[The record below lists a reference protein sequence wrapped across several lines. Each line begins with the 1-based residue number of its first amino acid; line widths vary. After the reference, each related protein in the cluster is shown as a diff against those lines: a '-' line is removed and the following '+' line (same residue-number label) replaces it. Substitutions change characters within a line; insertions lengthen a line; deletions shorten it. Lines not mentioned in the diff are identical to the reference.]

1 MIDRSHDLPITKQA
15 KALGISRGSVYS
27 LPRPVPAADH
37 AIMRR
42 IDELHLEYPFAG
54 SRMLRDLLALEG
66 IKTGRLHGVTLMK
79 RMGDR
84 GDLSQAE
91 YIEAGAGAQDLS
103 VSAWTAKAHGV
114 TTSLSS
120 GFGDRSNGKR
130 CISELT
136 TRCPRLPLR
145 SAPISNFTIADG
157 HIRASTGGRPIRLT
171 SAARSMP
178 RRRKWQI
185 GIVMLGVRRRHREGC
200 GHAALR
206 AAKLG
211 QRESVAHT
219 QPRAA

>member
-1 MIDRSHDLPITKQA
+1 MPQF
-15 KALGISRGSVYS
+15 YS
-27 LPRPVPAADH
+27 GPPEQIGRFSEGL
-37 AIMRR
+37 
-42 IDELHLEYPFAG
+42 L
-54 SRMLRDLLALEG
+54 LR
-66 IKTGRLHGVTLMK
+66 
-79 RMGDR
+79 
-84 GDLSQAE
+84 LSQ
-91 YIEAGAGAQDLS
+91 
-103 VSAWTAKAHGV
+103 AWTAKAHGV

-136 TRCPRLPLR
+136 TRCPRLALR

-171 SAARSMP
+171 SAGRSMP

-185 GIVMLGVRRRHREGC
+185 GIVVLGVRRRRREGC

-211 QRESVAHT
+211 QRESVAHMPTAGAEDTAQGCMIGFGKT
-219 QPRAA
+219 QNG